1 MKTYKVLL
9 VFCLGLFNPVSI
21 QGQLK
26 LGGNPHEIHPYAL
39 LEMDSNTMGLLLP
52 RMTTQQRNQAFSFP
66 LPPGL
71 LIFNEDTQQIDVVI
85 SENQWQPIPSTSNV
99 TVPVLW
105 EDFKLKIGSAPAVD
119 LSSLKPSPPQLLSL
133 SNHRLSLENGG
144 RVDLSSYVDPPQQL
158 SLQSNT
164 LILERGGQVVLPNPS
179 VAPQT
184 LSLANDILVLDRGGQ
199 VDLSRYVDS
208 PQRLSIEGNVLFLEQ
223 GGQVVLP
230 STTVDSQTLSLENDI
245 LILQQG
251 GAVDLSRYNTPP
263 QQLDLQDTTLS
274 ITNGGSVDLRPLFP
288 VQETTAT
295 PQLSWSPVDEQT
307 TQLQM
312 NNESAVTLQVSGNL
326 TFSYPTSTT
335 LVIES
340 TQTSITTATPF
351 RTIDGVTRNASG
363 TLAMDHFLFG
373 SETMDNQTGADDNAR
388 FFFHKEKAAFRAGYA
403 SGSGWNESNLG
414 DYTWAA
420 NYRTEAKGHR
430 SVALGNSTIAESFSE
445 TVMGSYNTLSEVKDK
460 EDWVPNTRLLTL
472 GNGQSASE
480 RSNALVVLKNGNFGF
495 NTDQFGEGATHV
507 LALGAGTPPTSN
519 TASSV
524 QLYVRNDTGRFELF
538 VMDSGGNET
547 QLSPHR
553 FELMEASDPM
563 AWSFYSQ
570 NKAQDR
576 IINVDMLAALREL
589 EKVVGKPLVFLADG
603 RGNPIK
609 NEVKTP
615 SVAEEIAE
623 LKARI
628 RMLEEKL
635 LALLPNANK

>member
-1 MKTYKVLL
+1 M
-9 VFCLGLFNPVSI
+9 FCLGLFNPVSI

-71 LIFNEDTQQIDVVI
+71 LIFNEDTQQIEVVI
-85 SENQWQPIPSTSNV
+85 SENQWQPIPFASNA

-119 LSSLKPSPPQLLSL
+119 LSSLKPSPPQFLSL
-133 SNHRLSLENGG
+133 SNHQFSLENGG

-184 LSLANDILVLDRGGQ
+184 QSLANDILVLDRGGQ
-199 VDLSRYVDS
+199 VDLSRYN
-208 PQRLSIEGNVLFLEQ
+208 I
-223 GGQVVLP
+223 
-230 STTVDSQTLSLENDI
+230 
-245 LILQQG
+245 
-251 GAVDLSRYNTPP
+251 PP

-274 ITNGGSVDLRPLFP
+274 LTNGGSVDLRPLFP
-288 VQETTAT
+288 VQETTVP
-295 PQLSWSPVDEQT
+295 PQLSWSPVDEQI

-335 LVIES
+335 LLIES

-363 TLAMDHFLFG
+363 TLATDHFLFG

-420 NYRTEAKGHR
+420 NYRSEAKGHR

-460 EDWVPNTRLLTL
+460 D
-472 GNGQSASE
+472 
-480 RSNALVVLKNGNFGF
+480 
-495 NTDQFGEGATHV
+495 D
-507 LALGAGTPPTSN
+507 
-519 TASSV
+519 
-524 QLYVRNDTGRFELF
+524 
-538 VMDSGGNET
+538 
-547 QLSPHR
+547 
-553 FELMEASDPM
+553 
-563 AWSFYSQ
+563 
-570 NKAQDR
+570 
-576 IINVDMLAALREL
+576 
-589 EKVVGKPLVFLADG
+589 
-603 RGNPIK
+603 
-609 NEVKTP
+609 
-615 SVAEEIAE
+615 
-623 LKARI
+623 
-628 RMLEEKL
+628 
-635 LALLPNANK
+635 